1 MSQCVT
7 LVGQPDEW
15 DRMTADTPR
24 EHRGGRLMRS
34 TDHARSLLRKA
45 QLGLAF
51 LAVPVAVTIGVIAAD
66 PAGFTLAAPVA
77 QAALGQYHPGTA
89 DIGPTSIEPGSISA
103 LARAEDVAELV
114 LAEPD
119 PQNRPISGLTAG
131 LCTLAICWA
140 LLGGAAAIWR
150 RRLAGRDLDD
160 WAEGWARV
168 EPSWSDRR

>member
-1 MSQCVT
+1 
-7 LVGQPDEW
+7 
-15 DRMTADTPR
+15 MTADTPR
-24 EHRGGRLMRS
+24 EHRAGHLMRS
-34 TDHARSLLRKA
+34 TDHARLLLRKA

-77 QAALGQYHPGTA
+77 HAALEQPESGTA
-89 DIGPTSIEPGSISA
+89 DIGPIEPGSISA
-103 LARAEDVAELV
+103 LARTEDVAERV

-119 PQNRPISGLTAG
+119 PPNRPINGLTAG
-131 LCTLAICWA
+131 LCTLAGCWA

-160 WAEGWARV
+160 WAAGWARV
-168 EPSWSDRR
+168 EPSWSDRQ